1 MPLNDNAKSLA
12 LDLSPE
18 VIGAAIEVHRW
29 LGPGLLE
36 SVYEAALCSELT
48 LRKIQVTRQKRLPI
62 SYKGQSLNCNLRL
75 DLLVEGI
82 LIVEVKS
89 LESILP
95 IHKAQLLT
103 YLRLHD
109 LRVGLLINF
118 NVVLLRHGVRRVLN
132 GITLL

>member
-18 VIGAAIEVHRW
+18 VIGAAIEVDRW

>member
-1 MPLNDNAKSLA
+1 
-12 LDLSPE
+12 LSYQ

-36 SVYEAALCSELT
+36 SVYEAALCSELM
-48 LRKIQVTRQKRLPI
+48 LRKVKVTRQKKLQI
-62 SYKGQSLNCNLRL
+62 TYKGQTLGCELRL

-89 LESILP
+89 LERILP

-103 YLRLHD
+103 YLRLQD
-109 LRVGLLINF
+109 LRIGLLINF
-118 NVVLLRHGVRRVLN
+118 NVVLLRDGVRRILN
-132 GITLL
+132 GITLS